1 MLTEFIQLLFNDYV
15 ICNIEQKGF
24 NSFIL
29 GETKFPGLN
38 IEAKFQKFWGFTEVH
53 FILEPWGFELNH
65 QKSFGFCDQISWF
78 LSCAKILTFKTLKS
92 QVGQILMHLWRA
104 LCLTVRI
111 KCLNFHLQAVSRD
124 IPFNNRPM
132 GCITNALQLKTHNYN
147 HLNNSHSHRF
157 NLKLSE

>member
-1 MLTEFIQLLFNDYV
+1 MKCLQYVPIFSFNMFNLLSLLQRVCYLYDTNTIVLTEFIQLLFNDYV

-24 NSFIL
+24 NSFICKSNL

-78 LSCAKILTFKTLKS
+78 LSCAKILTL
-92 QVGQILMHLWRA
+92 
-104 LCLTVRI
+104 
-111 KCLNFHLQAVSRD
+111 
-124 IPFNNRPM
+124 
-132 GCITNALQLKTHNYN
+132 
-147 HLNNSHSHRF
+147 
-157 NLKLSE
+157 